1 METRK
6 NLSKE
11 GNMAK
16 KKKEDEGLF
25 DVMLAETMKEPEDE
39 DIKFFSEGGSNIEN
53 SAVASTS
60 NRYRSGH
67 ISRGA
72 GGAYT
77 GIKFTGV
84 K

>member
-1 METRK
+1 
-6 NLSKE
+6 
-11 GNMAK
+11 MAK
-16 KKKEDEGLF
+16 KKNKDEGLF

-39 DIKFFSEGGSNIEN
+39 DIKFFSEGGDIED

-72 GGAYT
+72 GGAFT
-77 GIKFTGV
+77 GIKFKGV